1 MKFVFSFV
9 SVLFNTK
16 KISDWTLGKRDG
28 YCCHDWTKLACL
40 VEVKGVL
47 HYGIAGN
54 ALTQL
59 QIGDV
64 TIPQYW
70 ASSYG
75 QHVFWVPVDDHYFKI
90 AKEIEALDLER
101 CVNATTCLPRTP
113 KVVTAEK
120 GISGDVLLD
129 NGAYLEFL
137 YSKFNASP
145 VDMKTAAVALLC
157 CQQNMHFIGFRS
169 LSDLA
174 GEGSAQSNE
183 AAIFAPLAAQNAV
196 DALLQ
201 FIALLS

>member
-1 MKFVFSFV
+1 M

-16 KISDWTLGKRDG
+16 KISDWTLGKRDA
-28 YCCHDWTKLACL
+28 YCRHDGTKHACQRRYFEL
-40 VEVKGVL
+40 VETPEVRQAACV
-47 HYGIAGN
+47 
-54 ALTQL
+54 
-59 QIGDV
+59 
-64 TIPQYW
+64 
-70 ASSYG
+70 
-75 QHVFWVPVDDHYFKI
+75 WVPVDDHYFKI

-120 GISGDVLLD
+120 GISGNVLLD

-145 VDMKTAAVALLC
+145 VDMKTGAVALLC

-174 GEGSAQSNE
+174 GEGSAQSYE
-183 AAIFAPLAAQNAV
+183 AAIFAPSAAQNAV